1 LKGLLISI
9 FPNNDFNLNMAFEID
24 EEMRLLCDSAGIN
37 IINTDRLILKYRNI
51 DARTFFTKG
60 KIEQIL
66 DYILKYTE
74 NEFNIV
80 FNTEFSPTQIRNC
93 EEVLKKKIITK
104 TQLVYQIFLERASS
118 KPAKIQLELANLKYM
133 KSRLAG
139 SYENF
144 DRIRGGIG
152 LKGPGETKLEVD
164 RRTIS
169 KKIKRLENE
178 LNKIEKNLILHIKN
192 RKSEFIFSLVGYT
205 NAGKTSLLNTL
216 TKSNQYSDNALFTT
230 VNVKSRQLF
239 LNDKNK
245 IIISDTI
252 GFIRDLPVHLVESFK
267 TTLMEIQYSSL
278 IGIVVDCSSS
288 FYKEHINIVESM
300 LKTLNSD
307 NINKVLIFNKIDL
320 LSENELENLILQN
333 KTNYGNYEFPIFYIS
348 TKTKEGIEQLLN
360 YLQNITKTK
369 IMNFDSN
376 D

>member
-1 LKGLLISI
+1 
-9 FPNNDFNLNMAFEID
+9 MAFEID